1 MLWSQILQSLS
12 IAAKGYDL
20 QTLREAVTLTCTLML
35 AEQLRIS
42 PVACTSVVPPMDLCG
57 HEDVEVAR
65 QACRAFANVVDYER
79 THKMAL

>member
-1 MLWSQILQSLS
+1 MQSFS

-35 AEQLRIS
+35 AEQLRIPS
-42 PVACTSVVPPMDLCG
+42 VASTSLVSSMDLCG

-65 QACRAFANVVDYER
+65 QACRAIANVAEFER
-79 THKMAL
+79 TRKMANVNK